1 MIFGKKHFKQV
12 IVVREDIDMSVG
24 KMCVQ
29 CCHASLGSVKEAKR
43 EIVKKWEE
51 EGAKKVVLKVES
63 EKKLKNLFKKAKSEK
78 IPCFLVKDAG
88 LTQLHPGTT
97 TCLGIGPAEEKEIDK
112 ITGNL
117 KLL

>member
-12 IVVREDIDMSVG
+12 IVVRDDIDMSPG

-29 CCHASLGSVKEAKR
+29 CCHASLGSAKEATR
-43 EIVKKWEE
+43 EAVKKWEG

-63 EKKLKNLFKKAKSEK
+63 ERELKNLCKRVKSEK
-78 IPCFLVKDAG
+78 IPCFMVKDAG
-88 LTQLHPGTT
+88 LTQLRPGTT
-97 TCLGIGPAEEKEIDK
+97 TCMGIGPAEEKEIDE
-112 ITGNL
+112 ITGKL